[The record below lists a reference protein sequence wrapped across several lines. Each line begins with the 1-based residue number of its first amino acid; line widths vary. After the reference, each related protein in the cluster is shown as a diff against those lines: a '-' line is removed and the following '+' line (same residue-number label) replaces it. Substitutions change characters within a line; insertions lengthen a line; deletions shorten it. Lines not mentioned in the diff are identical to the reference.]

1 MSQSPPHMA
10 RALNVRLDFLM
21 ADMGWHAPSARQRAD
36 ELKRQIRPAWMVDLE
51 TPAQGI
57 RYYTREQAKVLDKMK
72 VIDIKAAR
80 ALVERYTTELETN
93 QRVYDDTR
101 IRDESSII
109 EIGNHMASMNQEHRT
124 KAANTIRRIR
134 DAQALFKTK
143 FDAESSRIAQLL
155 EDARSDE
162 SRYESL
168 FTTFQEA
175 EARIMDL
182 KNPAIVAEF
191 RRTRQAWVEAA
202 ERVPPPTERET
213 IEEYDA
219 KFKEQQHTPYDNAV
233 FSFYYEVYAKHANN
247 SQYQTARQWLI
258 NFISTH
264 PIH

>member
-1 MSQSPPHMA
+1 M
-10 RALNVRLDFLM
+10 
-21 ADMGWHAPSARQRAD
+21 
-36 ELKRQIRPAWMVDLE
+36 
-51 TPAQGI
+51 
-57 RYYTREQAKVLDKMK
+57 LDKMK

-80 ALVERYTTELETN
+80 ALVARYTAELETN
-93 QRVYDDTR
+93 QRVYESTR
-101 IRDESSII
+101 IRDESSIV
-109 EIGNHMASMNQEHRT
+109 EIGNNMASMNHDHRA

-143 FDAESSRIAQLL
+143 FDAESSRITQLL
-155 EDARSDE
+155 EDARLDE

-219 KFKEQQHTPYDNAV
+219 KFKEQFKEQQHTPYHNAV

-258 NFISTH
+258 DFIKTH
-264 PIH
+264 PIP

>member
-1 MSQSPPHMA
+1 MA
-10 RALNVRLDFLM
+10 RALNVRIDFLM

-57 RYYTREQAKVLDKMK
+57 RYYSREQAKVLDKMK

-80 ALVERYTTELETN
+80 ALVARYTAELETN
-93 QRVYDDTR
+93 QRVYEITHN
-101 IRDESSII
+101 RDHQSIV
-109 EIGNHMASMNQEHRT
+109 EIGRNTVGMSNAHKA

-143 FDAESSRIAQLL
+143 FDAESSRITQLL
-155 EDARSDE
+155 EDARLDE

-202 ERVPPPTERET
+202 ERVPPPTEREK
-213 IEEYDA
+213 IEEYAA
-219 KFKEQQHTPYDNAV
+219 KFQKQHHTPHDNAV
-233 FSFYYEVYAKHANN
+233 FDFYYEAYGKHANN
-247 SQYQTARQWLI
+247 SQYKSARQWLLE
-258 NFISTH
+258 FIRKNPTS
-264 PIH
+264 